1 MRTGRVAAVLVAV
14 VLAAAG
20 CSGGADGP
28 QQTKAG
34 RSPGG
39 ASAAAP
45 GGAVQGCPPG
55 PGGRLNPGPAGEDP
69 GRDGEAGVAGP
80 PSAAVLAQ
88 VSVRLARQSLE
99 LRQKDPRLSTALAQE
114 AARRGH
120 GPEVV
125 AALDA
130 LKGPHLLMNPQV
142 PPGSGTYR
150 HLQAAAGA
158 VLAGASDTGAV
169 TVWDLGTGRPLL
181 CARLPR
187 PATGLALAGGGGLVA
202 AATGAGE
209 IRVWSI
215 REGREA
221 ARFTRPAQGNGGMVF
236 VDTASGVRFVFGSGA
251 VLDVRSILDWKSV
264 RQLPTGGAG
273 TVRDLAVLRDGGYAK
288 PVLVG
293 VNNGSVLQRWLP
305 GEGKQLDGLR
315 LTPFFK
321 EAVPHRFG
329 AVSEGA
335 YAPWVGLSGGGRSRL
350 VGVESG
356 PRGDRLQEIFLN
368 GLGDP
373 QSPPMAGD
381 GAGAEEYGFDV
392 DPGLGSTGDQADML
406 SLTPLQHWIAAT
418 ADHSRAVLERSQDN
432 ASRMVETQLIGPAG
446 SRIEALVAW
455 EGRNAPSGAFALDDG
470 RVAVWVFD
478 RRPWQD
484 AYPLKPERDQVDREL
499 RRLCDV
505 GPVLLD
511 REEWRRHLPEVPYR
525 PGCPD
530 ALTEEKNKYGTQA
543 PD

>member
-1 MRTGRVAAVLVAV
+1 MRARGVAAVLVAV
-14 VLAAAG
+14 ALAAAG
-20 CSGGADGP
+20 CSGGGDGP
-28 QQTKAG
+28 GAGEAG
-34 RSPGG
+34 RSAGG
-39 ASAAAP
+39 AGAAAP
-45 GGAVQGCPPG
+45 PGSVRGCPPS
-55 PGGRLNPGPAGEDP
+55 GGQDPGPDGTARDAGPAAD
-69 GRDGEAGVAGP
+69 P

-99 LRQKDPRLSTALAQE
+99 LRQKDPRLATALAQE

-142 PPGSGTYR
+142 PPGAGAYR

-181 CARLPR
+181 CARLPG

-209 IRVWSI
+209 IRVWSV
-215 REGREA
+215 RDRREA
-221 ARFTRPAQGNGGMVF
+221 ARFTRPARGNGGMVF
-236 VDTASGVRFVFGSGA
+236 TDTASGVRFVFGSGA

-264 RQLPTGGAG
+264 RQLPTAGAG
-273 TVRDLAVLRDGGYAK
+273 TVRDLAVLRDAGYVE

-293 VNNGSVLQRWLP
+293 VNNGSGLARWLP
-305 GEGKQLDGLR
+305 GEGKALDGLR

-335 YAPWVGLSGGGRSRL
+335 NAVWAGLSGGRSRL
-350 VGVESG
+350 VGIESG
-356 PRGDRLQEIFLN
+356 PGGGKLREIFLS

-392 DPGLGSTGDQADML
+392 DPGLGSTGDRADML
-406 SLTPLQHWIAAT
+406 SVTGLGNWIAAT
-418 ADHSRAVLERSQDN
+418 ADHSRAVLQSTRDD
-432 ASRMVETQLIGPAG
+432 ASGTVETQLVGPAG
-446 SRIEALVAW
+446 SRIGALAAW
-455 EGRNAPSGAFALDDG
+455 GGRSAPSAAFALDDG
-470 RVAVWVFD
+470 SVAVWVFD
-478 RRPWQD
+478 RRPWQE
-484 AYPLKPERDQVDREL
+484 AHPLKAERDSVTREL
-499 RRLCDV
+499 LRLCQV

-511 REEWRRHLPEVPYR
+511 REEWQRHLPEVPYR